1 MPMFR
6 EPCSP
11 LHQGE
16 EQLDIELFLRFFY
29 ITLFVGM
36 MKGKKKI
43 VDGGG
48 EEVGQFLTGRNGF
61 PYFIYVV
68 AIISI

>member
-43 VDGGG
+43 VAGGG
-48 EEVGQFLTGRNGF
+48 GRLVSF
-61 PYFIYVV
+61 
-68 AIISI
+68 